1 MTTIPPTLSGES
13 FSLEDSDDI
22 FGIARQLIDGRH
34 FGVLTTVD
42 SDGAPHARWMATMTF
57 EHFPR
62 VITLTSA
69 GSSKVKHIR
78 ANQHVDWLFANDDF
92 TLVLNLK
99 GRARVFTD
107 TVSIKRAWKAIKD
120 KSHAYFLNNMAGDQE
135 IAVIETVIERIDYT
149 SAQNGLR
156 FTRAFGDAFP
166 TPFSTTFQ
174 PSHPSNWREYDL
186 RETVGSWHF
195 KHA

>member
-1 MTTIPPTLSGES
+1 MTTTPPATSGES

-22 FGIARQLIDGRH
+22 FGVARQLIDGHH

-57 EHFPR
+57 ENFPR

-69 GSSKVKHIR
+69 GSSKVKQIR
-78 ANQHVDWLFANDDF
+78 ANQHVDWLFANEDF

-120 KSHAYFLNNMAGDQE
+120 KSHAYFLNNMDGDQE

-156 FTRAFGDAFP
+156 FTRAFGEEFP
-166 TPFSTTFQ
+166 TPASLF
-174 PSHPSNWREYDL
+174 EDL
-186 RETVGSWHF
+186 PASPAKEHCL
-195 KHA
+195 KI